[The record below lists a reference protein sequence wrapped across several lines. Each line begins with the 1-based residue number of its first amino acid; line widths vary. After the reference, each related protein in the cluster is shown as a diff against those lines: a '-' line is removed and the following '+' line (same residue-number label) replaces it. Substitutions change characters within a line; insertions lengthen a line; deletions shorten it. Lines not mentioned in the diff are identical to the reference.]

1 MKVRIVKQ
9 FSKETG
15 EFLGFFLETSYI
27 PFVWKRVQEYRTTSD
42 KQVEHDALWLLE
54 LEGKVK
60 RKNEYL

>member
-15 EFLGFFLETSYI
+15 KFLGFALETSYI
-27 PFVWKRVQEYRTTSD
+27 PFVWKQVQEYRTTSD
-42 KQVEHDALWLLE
+42 RQVEHDALWLFE

-60 RKNEYL
+60 RKNQYL

>member
-15 EFLGFFLETSYI
+15 KFLGFTLETSDF
-27 PFVWKRVQEYRTTSD
+27 PFIWKRVQEYHTESD
-42 KQVEHDALWLLE
+42 RQVEHDALWLLE

-60 RKNEYL
+60 RKDEYL

>member
-15 EFLGFFLETSYI
+15 KFLGFVLETSYF
-27 PFVWKRVQEYRTTSD
+27 PFVWKKVQEYNVGSER
-42 KQVEHDALWLLE
+42 QAEHDALWLFE

-60 RKNEYL
+60 RKNQYL

>member
-15 EFLGFFLETSYI
+15 KFLGFALETSVI
-27 PFVWKRVQEYRTTSD
+27 PFVWKRIQEYQTNAER
-42 KQVEHDALWLLE
+42 QVEHDALWLLE

>member
-15 EFLGFFLETSYI
+15 EFLGFILETSYI
-27 PFVWKRVQEYRTTSD
+27 PFIWKRVQEYRTTSD
-42 KQVEHDALWLLE
+42 RQVEHDALWLFE

-60 RKNEYL
+60 RKDEYL